1 VNYEEAIAFL
11 ESRIRWGMRPGTE
24 RVSALVEAL
33 DHPQRAYPV
42 VHVSGTNGKYSVS
55 AMVTAILTE
64 LGLTVGTYTSP
75 HLESVRERIAI
86 GGEPIDEDGFAGVL
100 SYLEPYIDLVEK
112 ERDEAVTYFEL
123 LTIMAFEAFFDR
135 PVHAAVLEAGLGGE
149 YDATNVAD
157 AKVAVLTNVSL
168 DHVRQFGSDLRKAAW
183 EKAGIVK
190 EGSAVVAGL
199 EQDDLFE
206 ILVERVQ
213 ERRGQHPIRLGVDI
227 DLLGRRPAVGGQ
239 VVTISGLHDTY
250 EEVFLS
256 LFGSHQARNAALA
269 VAACEAFAEERLN
282 DEALR
287 TALGA
292 ITTPGRMEV
301 LGRHPLVICDGA
313 HNPAAARAVRE
324 ALEES
329 FTYERL
335 TIVAGVLEDKLISD
349 VLAAFAPI
357 AAHWV
362 VTRADAERAADPDR
376 LVEALEASGVDRVSI
391 DVVVPVPDAVQTALD
406 TVTPDDAVL
415 VMGSFTTVGEARSWL
430 RSR

>member
-1 VNYEEAIAFL
+1 MNYEEAYAFL

-24 RVSALVEAL
+24 RIAALVESL
-33 DHPQRAYPV
+33 DHPQRTYPV

-86 GGEPIDEDGFAGVL
+86 GGEQIDEAGFAAVL
-100 SYLEPYIDLVEK
+100 SYLEPYIHLVEK
-112 ERDEAVTYFEL
+112 ERNEVVTYFEL
-123 LTIMAFEAFFDR
+123 LTLMAFEAFFDR

-157 AKVAVLTNVSL
+157 ARVAVVTNVSL

-183 EKAGIVK
+183 EKSGIVK
-190 EGSAVVAGL
+190 ERSAVVTGI
-199 EQDDLFE
+199 EQDDLFA
-206 ILVERVQ
+206 ILSERIR
-213 ERRGQHPIRLGVDI
+213 ERGARTPTRLGVEVDVI
-227 DLLGRRPAVGGQ
+227 DRRPAVGGQ
-239 VVTISGLHDTY
+239 AVTIRGLHDTY
-250 EEVFLS
+250 EDVFVS
-256 LFGSHQARNAALA
+256 LFGAQQARNAALA
-269 VAACEAFAEERLN
+269 IAACESFGDERLSE
-282 DEALR
+282 DALR
-287 TALGA
+287 AALGG
-292 ITTPGRMEV
+292 ITTPGRVEV
-301 LGRHPLVICDGA
+301 VGRHPLVICDGA

-335 TIVAGVLEDKLISD
+335 TIVAGVLEDKLIAD
-349 VLAAFAPI
+349 VLGVFAPI
-357 AAHWV
+357 ASHWV
-362 VTRADAERAADPDR
+362 ATRAAVERAAEPER
-376 LVEALEASGVDRVSI
+376 LVEVLEASGVDRASI
-391 DVVVPVPDAVQTALD
+391 DVVVPVADAVQTALD

-415 VMGSFTTVGEARSWL
+415 IVGSFTTVGEARVWL